1 MSATWTIR
9 KQFIYSLAMIRIG
22 ELNSRQIFYTN
33 VRTDQQWFDQLPAS
47 NWLAFTIA
55 DKEDKHLLDEAVAK
69 CLDKNVLYTCSTG
82 ELASET
88 EDWFDGE
95 IVLRQVHLEE
105 QTGKPQDYETAAMT
119 TSFKNF
125 DEGFWFAVKSAYAT
139 AYDEY
144 ILMDTIC
151 CIDLTQRGVK
161 RHIAE
166 LVGKIK
172 EEWIP
177 RMKKPKLQN
186 MMTSNLF
193 A

>member
-1 MSATWTIR
+1 MT
-9 KQFIYSLAMIRIG
+9 KLG

-33 VRTDQQWFDQLPAS
+33 VRTDLQWFDELPSS
-47 NWLAFTIA
+47 NWLAFTMA
-55 DKEDKHLLDEAVAK
+55 DKEDKHLLDEVVTK
-69 CLDKNVLYTCSTG
+69 CVDKNVLYTCSVG

-95 IVLRQVHLEE
+95 IVLRQVQLEE

-119 TSFKNF
+119 TAFKNF
-125 DEGFWFAVKSAYAT
+125 DNGCWFAVKSAYAT
-139 AYDEY
+139 AYDKY
-144 ILMDTIC
+144 ILIDTIC

-161 RHIAE
+161 KYLSE

-177 RMKKPKLQN
+177 PEEETKAPKYDDE
-186 MMTSNLF
+186 
-193 A
+193 